1 LFYED
6 KIMPS
11 LPPSVMNVMQTGR
24 TASRRLVSSSEN
36 LVEQGSMPFDL
47 VVEGSYALRIQ
58 VK

>member
-1 LFYED
+1 
-6 KIMPS
+6 
-11 LPPSVMNVMQTGR
+11 MNVMQTGR